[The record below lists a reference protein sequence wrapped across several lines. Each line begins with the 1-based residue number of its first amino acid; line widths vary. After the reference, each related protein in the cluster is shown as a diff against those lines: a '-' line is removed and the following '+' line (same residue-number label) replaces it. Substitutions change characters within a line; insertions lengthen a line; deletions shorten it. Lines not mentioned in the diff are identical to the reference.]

1 LKLIKINKN
10 KYFLF
15 LTLGSFLTSDL
26 KGQFLDTTDPLR
38 IMDFPVAKIRSGL
51 YSIDGNFRLKN
62 KKISGI
68 AVRIKAK
75 TIESF
80 VLKISE
86 GKEVSSLLD
95 EIMFFPEPFSDR
107 IIAVYR
113 PPKSFYADSV
123 IYDIKSR
130 NHIKILSI
138 GIFNLEEKENL
149 TFDENIK
156 RLDHFSN
163 IQKPTVIS
171 RSSWDADPPKSNY
184 NYHPYFDK
192 LTLHH
197 AAGWQAWTIEEGK
210 KQVKAIQEFHQAGR
224 GWNDIGY
231 HFVVDMGGNIY
242 QGRPETVIGAHVNGA
257 NTGNIGVCILGCYH
271 PPETNWSCFDV
282 MTKDTENA
290 LVYLYSWIA
299 DSYNIDP
306 NVLLGH
312 RDYFGTTSC
321 PGNNIWP
328 AISSLREEIVLFISG
343 GGPPLSF
350 RLFANYPNP
359 FNSLTNISFQSMGRQ
374 TARIMIADLQGRIIS
389 SINSRYTNYGKNI
402 IQWNGLDKYGLET
415 PSGVYFYTVTIGEEK
430 RNGKMLLIK

>member
-1 LKLIKINKN
+1 
-10 KYFLF
+10 
-15 LTLGSFLTSDL
+15 
-26 KGQFLDTTDPLR
+26 
-38 IMDFPVAKIRSGL
+38 
-51 YSIDGNFRLKN
+51 
-62 KKISGI
+62 
-68 AVRIKAK
+68 
-75 TIESF
+75 
-80 VLKISE
+80 
-86 GKEVSSLLD
+86 
-95 EIMFFPEPFSDR
+95 
-107 IIAVYR
+107 
-113 PPKSFYADSV
+113 
-123 IYDIKSR
+123 
-130 NHIKILSI
+130 
-138 GIFNLEEKENL
+138 
-149 TFDENIK
+149 
-156 RLDHFSN
+156 
-163 IQKPTVIS
+163 
-171 RSSWDADPPKSNY
+171 
-184 NYHPYFDK
+184 
-192 LTLHH
+192 
-197 AAGWQAWTIEEGK
+197 
-210 KQVKAIQEFHQAGR
+210 
-224 GWNDIGY
+224 
-231 HFVVDMGGNIY
+231 MGGNIY
-242 QGRPETVIGAHVNGA
+242 QGRPETVIGAHVGGA

-328 AISSLREEIVLFISG
+328 VISSLREEIVLFISG

-402 IQWNGLDKYGLET
+402 IQWNGLDKHGLET

>member
-1 LKLIKINKN
+1 MKLININKN

-15 LTLGSFLTSDL
+15 LTLGSFFTSDL
-26 KGQFLDTTDPLR
+26 KAQFLDTTDPLP

-86 GKEVSSLLD
+86 GKEVSSFLD

-149 TFDENIK
+149 TYDESIK

-184 NYHPYFDK
+184 NYHPYN
-192 LTLHH
+192 
-197 AAGWQAWTIEEGK
+197 
-210 KQVKAIQEFHQAGR
+210 HQ
-224 GWNDIGY
+224 
-231 HFVVDMGGNIY
+231 
-242 QGRPETVIGAHVNGA
+242 
-257 NTGNIGVCILGCYH
+257 
-271 PPETNWSCFDV
+271 
-282 MTKDTENA
+282 
-290 LVYLYSWIA
+290 
-299 DSYNIDP
+299 
-306 NVLLGH
+306 NV
-312 RDYFGTTSC
+312 
-321 PGNNIWP
+321 
-328 AISSLREEIVLFISG
+328 
-343 GGPPLSF
+343 
-350 RLFANYPNP
+350 
-359 FNSLTNISFQSMGRQ
+359 
-374 TARIMIADLQGRIIS
+374 
-389 SINSRYTNYGKNI
+389 
-402 IQWNGLDKYGLET
+402 
-415 PSGVYFYTVTIGEEK
+415 
-430 RNGKMLLIK
+430 